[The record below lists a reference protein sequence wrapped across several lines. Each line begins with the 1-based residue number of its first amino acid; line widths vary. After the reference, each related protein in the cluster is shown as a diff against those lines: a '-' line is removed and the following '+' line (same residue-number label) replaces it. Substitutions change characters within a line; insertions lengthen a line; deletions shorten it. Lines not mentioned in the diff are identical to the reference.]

1 MESVDHGDANEQRR
15 YLHDKHSGADTNRG
29 SQKAVPICTSG
40 TRKSYDS
47 VPHERD
53 FGTSTSGRR
62 VLIHG
67 RRRQGSD
74 PFGIR
79 QAQT

>member
-1 MESVDHGDANEQRR
+1 MDHGDANERR
-15 YLHDKHSGADTNRG
+15 QYLHDKDSGADTNRG
-29 SQKAVPICTSG
+29 SQQAVPICTSG

-53 FGTSTSGRR
+53 FGTSTSGQG
-62 VLIHG
+62 VPMHG
-67 RRRQGSD
+67 RRRQGTD

>member
-1 MESVDHGDANEQRR
+1 MPTNDGDISMI
-15 YLHDKHSGADTNRG
+15 KHNGADTNQG
-29 SQKAVPICTSG
+29 LQQAVPICTSG
-40 TRKSYDS
+40 THKSYDS

-53 FGTSTSGRR
+53 FGTSTHGRR
-62 VLIHG
+62 VPIHG
-67 RRRQGSD
+67 RRRQGTD